1 MRRPALRPLQPEIQ
15 RFELSTTGAQEH
27 GAIDAHVP
35 AAEAA
40 SLLEGCKPAA
50 ACRWVIP
57 AGGTVAVSV
66 CFQSQDIGIFHENIT
81 FEVKSIIRDTQH
93 YHRLPKLDPGSHM
106 FVGQFV
112 QSVCGLS

>member
-1 MRRPALRPLQPEIQ
+1 MRRPALRPPQPEIQ

-40 SLLEGCKPAA
+40 SLQEGCKPAA

-57 AGGTVAVSV
+57 AGGAVAVSV

-81 FEVKSIIRDTQH
+81 FQVHLLSEIPSIATVYQILLQAHTCPQAN
-93 YHRLPKLDPGSHM
+93 LCSQCAG
-106 FVGQFV
+106 
-112 QSVCGLS
+112 